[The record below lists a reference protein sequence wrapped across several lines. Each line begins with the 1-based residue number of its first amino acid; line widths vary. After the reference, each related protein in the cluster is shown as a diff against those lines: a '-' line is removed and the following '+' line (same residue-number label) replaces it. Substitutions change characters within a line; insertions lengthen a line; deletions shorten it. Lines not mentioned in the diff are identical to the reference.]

1 MSVGRWDKRTGHN
14 APLRARPNEDA
25 NNKVLNDEFTI
36 NYLMELGAIPE
47 KTNLGIPLYGRS
59 FLLKKSG
66 YNHMGD
72 DARSSSFKGPITREE
87 GFLGYNEICKML
99 VTPDNGWSIV
109 WEACHQAPYM
119 FNQNKWVSYDNE
131 ESVRLKADF
140 AWEKELGGVMVWSI
154 ETDDFKGLCGGEKF
168 PMMRALNNALV
179 MKTKN
184 IESEDSVA
192 ECNAGDYSTERTIVT
207 LAPIPSST
215 TARASEESEAG
226 EEEGEREEDSGPC
239 ANPNGPNPDPWE
251 CSQFYLCAGG
261 VPHQMTCR
269 PGTLYSATLMT
280 CDHAGNVA
288 CTTPSTPSTTS
299 TTKPQRSSTTRQT
312 TSSTTIV
319 TLSTVASTTRVTTTT
334 TVFTTA
340 TTKKYER
347 QTEIIPIRIHPVK
360 EEDIVPILPVDNDIN
375 DDKIDTK
382 FIPDVNT
389 EGSDNNLHPANDDL
403 YNNNVDNEGG
413 QLFDNNYLVS
423 KTNTGPALDDSDSG
437 MGSEKVAIIVL
448 VIILL
453 VVILVFMWCFRAK
466 IKDCTEVYLDR
477 LAADRMRKPSTVSL
491 LKAYQL
497 NKIKFPSYGKEEES
511 HCRAA
516 MSPTQQSLPNLP
528 PKDYSQRDLPPLP
541 LNERAPIAPPRR
553 KKSFS
558 ENLYESPSL
567 PQESPSGSGQ
577 TLT

>member
-1 MSVGRWDKRTGHN
+1 
-14 APLRARPNEDA
+14 
-25 NNKVLNDEFTI
+25 
-36 NYLMELGAIPE
+36 
-47 KTNLGIPLYGRS
+47 
-59 FLLKKSG
+59 
-66 YNHMGD
+66 
-72 DARSSSFKGPITREE
+72 
-87 GFLGYNEICKML
+87 ML

-119 FNQNKWVSYDNE
+119 FNQAKWVSYDNE

-140 AWEKELGGVMVWSI
+140 AWEKSLGGVMVWSI
-154 ETDDFKGLCGGEKF
+154 ETDDFKGLCGGEKY

-179 MKTKN
+179 RKTKN
-184 IESEDSVA
+184 IESEVSVA

-207 LAPIPSST
+207 LPPLRQTST
-215 TARASEESEAG
+215 TTRASSEAETDEG
-226 EEEGEREEDSGPC
+226 EEKEKEAGPC
-239 ANPNGPNPDPWE
+239 TNPNGPNPDPSE

-280 CDHAGNVA
+280 CDHAGNVE
-288 CTTPSTPSTTS
+288 CTTSPPSSPSSTEPLQTPTTS
-299 TTKPQRSSTTRQT
+299 RTTRQT
-312 TSSTTIV
+312 TTTVV
-319 TLSTVASTTRVTTTT
+319 TLSTVSSSTRVTTTT
-334 TVFTTA
+334 AVYTTT
-340 TTKKYER
+340 TTKTTTKYER
-347 QTEIIPIRIHPVK
+347 QTEIIPIRIHDRFPMK
-360 EEDIVPILPVDNDIN
+360 EEDLVPILPVDNNDIN

-382 FIPDVNT
+382 FIPDANT
-389 EGSDNNLHPANDDL
+389 AGSDNHLDEVNDDL

-413 QLFDNNYLVS
+413 QPLDNNYLVS
-423 KTNTGPALDDSDSG
+423 KTNTDPPLDDPEPG
-437 MGSEKVAIIVL
+437 MGSEKVAIIIL

-466 IKDCTEVYLDR
+466 IKDYTEVYLDR
-477 LAADRMRKPSTVSL
+477 MATDRMRKPSTVSL

-497 NKIKFPSYGKEEES
+497 NKIKFPSYGKEGDS
-511 HCRAA
+511 QHYRAATA
-516 MSPTQQSLPNLP
+516 MSPPQQSLPNLP
-528 PKDYSQRDLPPLP
+528 PKDYSNRDLPPLP

-567 PQESPSGSGQ
+567 PQESPSGGSQ